1 MVKNLF
7 FSYHCT
13 PIVSQFVVLD
23 VLPHFQF
30 VVRGSFR
37 TPASSG
43 MGISCDN
50 NRRLASVGCCNKEP
64 LLED

>member
-13 PIVSQFVVLD
+13 PIVSQFVVSD
-23 VLPHFQF
+23 VFLHFYF
-30 VVRGSFR
+30 VARRSFR
-37 TPASSG
+37 TPASSE

-50 NRRLASVGCCNKEP
+50 SQRLASVGCCIKEP